1 MLEVIFL
8 TIAVT
13 FLTSAQPQTKE
24 PSDGPLIE
32 IAATG
37 CRHAVKPVDRP
48 FLRELLDIERKAG
61 WPLKH
66 RGLLLASVCRE
77 ARLDKDIAKCGD
89 GGKSCGI
96 LQARTWIVDRYG
108 IDRKDWRALAST
120 YLKHVLSL
128 KRKAKRKCP
137 RKFDPLL
144 VAQAWVA
151 SGPKGH
157 TCRYSRHYGLLK
169 RWKRKLRWT
178 YKR

>member
-8 TIAVT
+8 TSMVT
-13 FLTSAQPQTKE
+13 FLTPAPAQPQA
-24 PSDGPLIE
+24 PSDESLIE
-32 IAATG
+32 IAVNG
-37 CRHAVKPVDRP
+37 CKHAVKPVDRQ
-48 FLRELLDIERKAG
+48 FLGDLLDIERKAG
-61 WPLKH
+61 WPVKH

-77 ARLDKDIAKCGD
+77 ARFDKGITKCGD

-108 IDRKDWRALAST
+108 IDRKDWKSLAYT
-120 YLKHVLSL
+120 YLRHVMSV